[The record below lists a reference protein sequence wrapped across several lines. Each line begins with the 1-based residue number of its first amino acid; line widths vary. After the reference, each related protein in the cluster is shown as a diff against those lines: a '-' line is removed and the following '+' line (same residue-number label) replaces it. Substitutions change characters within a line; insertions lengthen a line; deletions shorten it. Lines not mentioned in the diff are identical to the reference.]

1 MAGPDPRAQRVL
13 ILGGSGFV
21 GPSLIQVLLSEGH
34 GVTVLNRGIRPIPG
48 TTQLVADRNHTSDM
62 QLVGERVSAFDILID
77 LSCYN
82 RAQATLAWRTFAH
95 KCAQWIHLSSAAV
108 YCSPPSIVPREYAP
122 IGGAPIWGD
131 YGRGKSE
138 ADQYL
143 LSARGGPAL
152 VILRPPYLYG
162 PGNDNDR
169 ETFVWSR
176 ALRKRPVLVPGDGQ
190 TPIQFLHT
198 EDLARAVVRVIR
210 TPPSARV
217 VYNIAAPEEVTL
229 KDFVTRLGAICGMP
243 DPAVVVGTSDYGFA
257 PRQYFP
263 FRDHPTRVDARTI
276 REALGWTPQFTF
288 ESGFTATFHS
298 LDPIFLRQRPL
309 DLTVEYQIRNRLAAC
324 GSNSQSN
331 AREDSGP

>member
-1 MAGPDPRAQRVL
+1 
-13 ILGGSGFV
+13 
-21 GPSLIQVLLSEGH
+21 
-34 GVTVLNRGIRPIPG
+34 
-48 TTQLVADRNHTSDM
+48 
-62 QLVGERVSAFDILID
+62 
-77 LSCYN
+77 
-82 RAQATLAWRTFAH
+82 
-95 KCAQWIHLSSAAV
+95 
-108 YCSPPSIVPREYAP
+108 
-122 IGGAPIWGD
+122 
-131 YGRGKSE
+131 
-138 ADQYL
+138 
-143 LSARGGPAL
+143 
-152 VILRPPYLYG
+152 
-162 PGNDNDR
+162 
-169 ETFVWSR
+169 
-176 ALRKRPVLVPGDGQ
+176 VPGDGQ

-309 DLTVEYQIRNRLAAC
+309 DLTVEYQILNRLAAC